1 MDMSVAGKNVCAYCK
16 GDIAAAA
23 EKAGL
28 SFLTVRAVDEA
39 TGLPKIYTWVSGM
52 RSIKEKL

>member
-1 MDMSVAGKNVCAYCK
+1 MDMSVAGKDVCDYCK
-16 GDIAAAA
+16 GDIAEAA

-28 SFLTVRAVDEA
+28 SSLTVRAVDEA
-39 TGLPKIYTWVSGM
+39 TGLPKIFTWVNGM